1 MKDFFL
7 LILKGVAMGA
17 ANVIPGVSGGT
28 VAFITGIYE
37 RLIGEI
43 KAFDLSALSLLLKGK
58 WRLFFDIIDI
68 KFLSALS
75 LGIVFSVFTLAKVI
89 QWLFGLYKL
98 ETFGFFFGLIVAS
111 VIVVAKQIQKTN
123 FAVVFTF
130 VLGVSI
136 AVSMAFI
143 SPATPNPNI
152 FFLFFCGVISAC
164 SMILPGLS
172 GSYVLLLLGNYFLIL
187 EAISSLNFF
196 ILLPLGLGVVVGL
209 IGFSKFLAHLFAHWK
224 NLTIAS
230 LSGFVTGSLLVI
242 WPWKK
247 ERIQYF
253 NEKEKVVGYFWD
265 LPNIDKHFFMVLL
278 FMMVGFFV
286 VYLIEKKYSS
296 KI

>member
-1 MKDFFL
+1 
-7 LILKGVAMGA
+7 MGA

-43 KAFDLSALSLLLKGK
+43 KAFDLSALSLLFKRK
-58 WRLFFDIIDI
+58 WKLFFNIIDI

-152 FFLFFCGVISAC
+152 LFLFFCGVIAAC

-209 IGFSKFLAHLFAHWK
+209 ISFSKFLAHLFAHWK

>member
-152 FFLFFCGVISAC
+152 LFLFFCGVIAAC